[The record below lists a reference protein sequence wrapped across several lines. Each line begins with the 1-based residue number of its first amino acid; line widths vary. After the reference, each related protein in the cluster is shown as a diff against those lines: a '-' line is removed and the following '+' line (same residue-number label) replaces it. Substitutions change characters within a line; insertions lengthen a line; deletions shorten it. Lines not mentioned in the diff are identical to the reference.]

1 MLFDDRKYP
10 YHIMLRNFI
19 LSGGQ
24 DAFFDCFHMAFEQQ
38 SNNSSSNSSWL
49 SSSSSTTTT
58 STSTSRSP
66 SIVLNQNPGEAKI
79 VPSSPIPI
87 VSNESDDWTVNFD
100 ENELDVEKENKFYC
114 TKERVSLGNIDES
127 AVLCSPYKF

>member
-1 MLFDDRKYP
+1 MAETRPTKTSFATGNDP
-10 YHIMLRNFI
+10 YDENSPINTIFPYREAVGALLY
-19 LSGGQ
+19 LSCKTRPSSTG
-24 DAFFDCFHMAFEQQ
+24 QQ

-87 VSNESDDWTVNFD
+87 VSNESDDWT
-100 ENELDVEKENKFYC
+100 
-114 TKERVSLGNIDES
+114 SIIG
-127 AVLCSPYKF
+127 